1 MPASVLRAP
10 LLNGIFVVL
19 VAGSVLVAAF
29 TGRLPEL
36 NRAWPEASMEAVNLA
51 IKLIGPMVLWLGFM
65 GVLREAGLLAAVAKA
80 VRPVM
85 RRLFPDVPE
94 DSPAIGAM
102 ILNFSANIL
111 GVGNAATPFGLKAI
125 SELNKG
131 NPYPGVATN
140 SMALFVAINTSGL
153 AVLPLGV
160 ITVRSAMGS
169 QNPAAIFFPSM
180 LATMSSAVVAVVAA
194 KLLQRLP
201 VFAPERVVLSGEPPL
216 APPPKAPDAAAA
228 AAAEKAALP
237 HAPASPLRRLVTLA
251 VALALVVGL
260 LRSLLTMKVG
270 HTPFEVFRMAMS
282 SWVLPL
288 IMFAIVLFGFARK
301 VKVYEVVVSAGKEG
315 LQVAVFITPYL
326 VAILVAVGLFRA
338 SGAMDAI
345 VGVLG
350 KVTAPLGFPSEALP
364 MALMRPLS
372 GTGAIAILAD
382 TMKTY
387 GPDSFIGYL
396 TSTINGSM
404 ETTFYVLA
412 VYFGSVQVRALRHTV
427 AACLITDLSGVIT
440 STLLCH
446 LFFR

>member
-1 MPASVLRAP
+1 M
-10 LLNGIFVVL
+10 LNGIFVVL
-19 VAGSVLVAAF
+19 VAGSIVVAAF
-29 TGRLPEL
+29 TGRLADV
-36 NRAWPEASMEAVNLA
+36 NRAWPDASIDAVSLA
-51 IKLIGPMVLWLGFM
+51 IKLIGPMALWLGFM
-65 GVLREAGLLAAVAKA
+65 GVLREAGLLASIARLL
-80 VRPVM
+80 RPVM
-85 RRLFPDVPE
+85 RRLFPDVPA

-102 ILNFSANIL
+102 ILNISANIL

-125 SELNKG
+125 SELNQL
-131 NPYPGVATN
+131 NPYPGVASN

-160 ITVRSAMGS
+160 ITVRSALGS
-169 QNPAAIFFPSM
+169 KDPAAIFLPSM
-180 LATMSSAVVAVVAA
+180 LATMSSAVVAVVAC

-201 VFAPERVVLSGEPPL
+201 RFAPERVVLQDGPPP

-228 AAAEKAALP
+228 DAAAEQAALP

-251 VALALVVGL
+251 VVVALVAGL
-260 LRSLLTMKVG
+260 VRSLLTLRVG
-270 HTPFEVFRMAMS
+270 HTPFEVFRTAMS
-282 SWVLPL
+282 GWILPIL
-288 IMFAIVLFGFARK
+288 MFSIVLFGFARR
-301 VKVYEVVVSAGKEG
+301 VKVYEVLVTAGKEG
-315 LQVAVFITPYL
+315 FQVAVLIIPYL
-326 VAILVAVGLFRA
+326 VAIMVAVAVFRA

-350 KVTAPLGFPSEALP
+350 KVTGPLGFPPEALP
-364 MALMRPLS
+364 MALIRPLS
-372 GTGAIAILAD
+372 GTGAIGVLAE

-427 AACLITDLSGVIT
+427 AACLLTDLSGIIM
-440 STLLCH
+440 STVLCH